1 MTMPPPKVC
10 ERICQ
15 LHALMGSAHA
25 NEAQVARDRLLRLL
39 AKVGL
44 TWNDLPTVLAARVPT
59 DTSAAPQAATVP
71 ADTPTVN
78 VLDLVVRLI
87 ELHIAIT
94 AEERIAVA
102 LWILHA
108 YVFDRFTI
116 TPRLAL
122 ISPVRGCGKT
132 TLLVLLELLVAE
144 PYRTDNV
151 TAAAIYYL
159 LDRRRRSSLLV
170 DEGDNLGLLRNGVLR
185 SVFNSGHRNGGTISR
200 FVGGWSRK
208 FPTFSP
214 LAVAAIGALPLP
226 LLHRA
231 VVISMRRYAP
241 NESQFQIQRLDE
253 ADPALPAAR
262 EEIRKWA
269 ATCSLASDPEMPATL
284 RNRAADNWR
293 VLLAIA
299 DNLGHGEAARCAA
312 IKLASNRLDE
322 DPGVVLLGDI
332 RNVFQA
338 WRVERIASATLVEA
352 LLAFDDSFW
361 NEWRGPND
369 DRPPRKLTQGE
380 LARMLRP
387 FEIRPRTIWSAQRRP
402 GDKSSRGYLRSQF
415 EIAWR
420 AYCPSADT
428 PTQTRKI
435 KHLPRS

>member
-1 MTMPPPKVC
+1 
-10 ERICQ
+10 
-15 LHALMGSAHA
+15 MGSANV

-39 AKVGL
+39 GKLGL
-44 TWNDLPTVLAARVPT
+44 TWNDLPTVLAAGVTT
-59 DTSAAPQAATVP
+59 DTNAAPQAATVAADAP
-71 ADTPTVN
+71 AVN

-87 ELHIAIT
+87 ELHVAIT
-94 AEERIAVA
+94 AEERVAVA
-102 LWILHA
+102 LWILHTYA
-108 YVFDRFTI
+108 FDRFTI

-122 ISPVRGCGKT
+122 ISPARGCGKT

-151 TAAAIYYL
+151 TPAAIYYL
-159 LDRRRRSSLLV
+159 LDRSRRSSLLV

-185 SVFNSGHRNGGTISR
+185 SVFNSGHRSGGAISR

-226 LLHRA
+226 LLHRS

-253 ADPALPAAR
+253 TDPAFPAVR

-269 ATCSLASDPEMPATL
+269 STCSLASDPEMPPTL

-299 DNLGHGEAARCAA
+299 DNLGHGEIARCAGM
-312 IKLASNRLDE
+312 KLASNCLDE

-338 WRVERIASATLVEA
+338 RSMERIASATLVEA

-387 FEIRPRTIWSAQRRP
+387 FDIRPRTIWPAQRRP
-402 GDKSSRGYLRSQF
+402 AIKAVEVTCDPNSRPRGGPTVRVPTRRHRHAKSAICRDHDL
-415 EIAWR
+415 
-420 AYCPSADT
+420 
-428 PTQTRKI
+428 TQ
-435 KHLPRS
+435 PA

>member
-1 MTMPPPKVC
+1 MV
-10 ERICQ
+10 
-15 LHALMGSAHA
+15 
-25 NEAQVARDRLLRLL
+25 
-39 AKVGL
+39 
-44 TWNDLPTVLAARVPT
+44 
-59 DTSAAPQAATVP
+59 
-71 ADTPTVN
+71 
-78 VLDLVVRLI
+78 
-87 ELHIAIT
+87 
-94 AEERIAVA
+94 
-102 LWILHA
+102 
-108 YVFDRFTI
+108 YVSR
-116 TPRLAL
+116 
-122 ISPVRGCGKT
+122 SPF
-132 TLLVLLELLVAE
+132 
-144 PYRTDNV
+144 
-151 TAAAIYYL
+151 II
-159 LDRRRRSSLLV
+159 
-170 DEGDNLGLLRNGVLR
+170 GVLR
-185 SVFNSGHRNGGTISR
+185 SVVNSGHRNGGTISR

-284 RNRAADNWR
+284 RNRTADNWR

-332 RNVFQA
+332 RSVFQA

-369 DRPPRKLTQGE
+369 DRPPRKLT
-380 LARMLRP
+380 
-387 FEIRPRTIWSAQRRP
+387 
-402 GDKSSRGYLRSQF
+402 
-415 EIAWR
+415 
-420 AYCPSADT
+420 
-428 PTQTRKI
+428 
-435 KHLPRS
+435 